1 MSISVVI
8 VTCDRDWNVGYR
20 ALHSVISQT
29 HPVDRIVF
37 VDSGID
43 ENIVLKTKVWE
54 VCPDALYSYIQNA
67 SAPDA
72 RNLGASMCDSDII
85 CFLDDD
91 DEWYPEKIEHQ
102 IQSMKGDVC
111 LVSTPYV
118 VEHSNHDSKFIPR
131 NADMNNILGENIL
144 GSTSFVMLSKKVFD
158 RVGGFDPRLKANQ
171 EWDLWMRMLLY
182 GDSAISGGCA
192 GIKHHS
198 ETSITTNHG
207 KRRDGWRTLIR
218 KHKSQYLRNPKAMLT
233 AFNFY
238 RNEMRSYGFVSDYIM
253 GTLGCCVA
261 YVLRYVIK

>member
-1 MSISVVI
+1 MGISTVI
-8 VTCDRDWNVGYR
+8 VTADRDVGTVCR
-20 ALHSVISQT
+20 ALLSVISQT
-29 HPVDRIVF
+29 VSVEVVL
-37 VDSGID
+37 VDSGHV
-43 ENIVLKTKVWE
+43 ENV
-54 VCPDALYSYIQNA
+54 ALRQWVSDYFPLIKYVTLNGS

-102 IQSMKGDVC
+102 IQSMKGNVC

-118 VEHSNHDSKFIPR
+118 VEHSDHDSKFIPR
-131 NADMNNILGENIL
+131 NADMNNILGENML

-171 EWDLWMRMLLY
+171 EWDLWMRMLLH

-238 RNEMRSYGFVSDYIM
+238 RNEMRSYGFVLDYLI
-253 GTLGCCVA
+253 GTIGCFIA
-261 YVLRYVIK
+261 MVLKAIRK

>member
-1 MSISVVI
+1 MKVAAII
-8 VTCDRDWNVGYR
+8 VTHDREPDVVR
-20 ALHSVISQT
+20 RTLQSVIDQN
-29 HPVDRIVF
+29 HPLDDIILIDNGTQCNNDIKNWIDKNNHRIGYLYLPEL
-37 VDSGID
+37 SGP
-43 ENIVLKTKVWE
+43 E
-54 VCPDALYSYIQNA
+54 
-67 SAPDA
+67 A
-72 RNLGASMCDSDII
+72 RNHGASLTECEAI

-91 DEWYPEKIEHQ
+91 DEWYPSKIQDQ
-102 IQSMKGDVC
+102 IQHLTKDVC

-118 VEHSNHDSKFIPR
+118 VEHSDHDSKFIPR

-171 EWDLWMRMLLY
+171 EWDLWMRMLLH
-182 GDSAISGGCA
+182 GDSAISDGCA

-198 ETSITTNHG
+198 ETSITMNHG

-218 KHKSQYLRNPKAMLT
+218 KHKYQYLRNPKAMLT

-238 RNEMRSYGFVSDYIM
+238 RNEMRSYGFVLDYIM